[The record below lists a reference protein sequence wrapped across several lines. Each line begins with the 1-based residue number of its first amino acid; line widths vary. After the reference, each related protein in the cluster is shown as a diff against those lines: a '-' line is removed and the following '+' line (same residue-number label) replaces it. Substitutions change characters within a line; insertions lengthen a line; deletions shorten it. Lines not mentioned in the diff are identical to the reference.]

1 MKKQKQILVQEN
13 KIEEKA
19 KEIQG
24 IWQNAKVKNEA
35 KSLAIFLGLFSL
47 AVAGRVALQAVPSVE
62 PIIPIAILAGLL
74 FGMKEGFSLGAGAYI
89 ASNFF
94 VWGLQG
100 PWTIFQALGAAIPG
114 GIAGAY
120 GKTKK
125 PKTRDLILLSLA
137 GTIIFEIIMNI
148 SGAGMG
154 IGILGAFSLFT
165 LPLYFVTSAPFSIA
179 HVLSNL
185 VFARA
190 LAPLL
195 KLRRQDNEFQVVSI
209 SRHSPAGTTTLR
221 VYKHRAD

>member
-1 MKKQKQILVQEN
+1 MKKQKQILIQDN
-13 KIEEKA
+13 KIEEKTG
-19 KEIQG
+19 EIQK
-24 IWQNAKVKNEA
+24 IWQNAKIKSDA

-47 AVAGRVALQAVPSVE
+47 AVGGRVALQYVPSVE

-74 FGMKEGFSLGAGAYI
+74 FGMKEGAGLGAGAFV

-94 VWGLQG
+94 IWGLQG
-100 PWTIFQALGAAIPG
+100 PWTIFQALGAGIPG
-114 GIAGAY
+114 CLAGAY
-120 GKTKK
+120 GKIKK
-125 PKTRDLILLSLA
+125 PKTRDLVLLSLA
-137 GTIIFEIIMNI
+137 GTIIFEITMNI
-148 SGAGMG
+148 SGAAMG
-154 IGILGAFSLFT
+154 IGVLGAFSLFT
-165 LPLYFVTSAPFSIA
+165 LPLYFVTSAPFSIV

-209 SRHSPAGTTTLR
+209 SRHSPAGTSTLR